1 MKSYNLIIYCFILLF
16 AIGCASSK
24 VSTSS
29 YYASAT
35 TYINDKGD
43 GSITVRA
50 YGHGKNRSDAIEQAA
65 KNAVR
70 DVIFKGVT
78 VPNNTL
84 LSKPLVTEVNA
95 AEKFQDF
102 FNAFFA
108 DSGAYARFVS
118 NKDRHS
124 EPNDNEDRRSMSDNK
139 EKNTIQVKLAT
150 TIRVLRADLK
160 NYLMDNGII
169 IP

>member
-16 AIGCASSK
+16 AIGCGPSK

-35 TYINDKGD
+35 TYMNDEGD

-70 DVIFKGVT
+70 DIIFKGIT
-78 VPNNTL
+78 VPNNIQ
-84 LSKPLVTEVNA
+84 LSKPLVTAVNA
-95 AEKFQDF
+95 EEKFQNF
-102 FNAFFA
+102 FNSFFS
-108 DSGAYARFVS
+108 DGGTYTEFVS
-118 NKDRHS
+118 K
-124 EPNDNEDRRSMSDNK
+124 EDRRSGSNNK
-139 EKNTIQVKLAT
+139 EKNTTQVKLT
-150 TIRVLRADLK
+150 TTVRVLRADLK
-160 NYLMDNGII
+160 NYLMNNGII
-169 IP
+169 KQ